1 MRILAVAIGAVVL
14 GIAVFEIGMQPTG
27 SDRLELL
34 GILLGM
40 VAVSAAAAWVLPRWA
55 RRATTLRGTL
65 VALIATAL
73 FIVTAGAAVA
83 AQRMF
88 LSSHDAQLLIVVLG
102 LGLIA
107 GLSFAVSVARPWT
120 DDLRSVGETASRIAD
135 GDLTARTGVQRADE
149 VGITA
154 AAVDAMARRL
164 AALDEERRRDE
175 EARRAFFA
183 SVSHDLRSPLA
194 ALQAAVEA
202 LRDGVATDPDRYL
215 ASIEGDARVL
225 NQLVDDL
232 FLLARIDSGGF
243 DYERVPVDLAEIADE
258 AIEVLAPVSLQAGV
272 KVRLDADGSSV
283 ITTGPVPVGR
293 VIRNLLDNAIKHA
306 PSGSEVTVT
315 IATPATVRVADEGP
329 GFPPAFT
336 EAAFEEFARADASR
350 SRSTGGA
357 GLGLAVARGLVEELG
372 GRIWAEPGPGGVVTF
387 TLSPS
392 VPSTE

>member
-1 MRILAVAIGAVVL
+1 
-14 GIAVFEIGMQPTG
+14 
-27 SDRLELL
+27 
-34 GILLGM
+34 M

-65 VALIATAL
+65 VALLATAL
-73 FIVTAGAAVA
+73 FIVIAGAAVA

-107 GLSFAVSVARPWT
+107 GLSFAVSVAKPWT
-120 DDLRSVGETASRIAD
+120 EDLRSVSETAARIAD
-135 GDLTARTGVQRADE
+135 GDLTARTGVKRADE
-149 VGITA
+149 VGVTA
-154 AAVDAMARRL
+154 AAVDAMASRL
-164 AALDEERRRDE
+164 AALDEERQRDE

-202 LRDGVATDPDRYL
+202 LRDGVASDPDRYL
-215 ASIEGDARVL
+215 SSIEGDARVL

-232 FLLARIDSGGF
+232 FLLARIESGGF

-258 AIEVLAPVSLQAGV
+258 AIEVLAPMSQQAGV
-272 KVRLDADGSSV
+272 RVRLDADGSSV
-283 ITTGPVPVGR
+283 VTTGPVPVGR
-293 VIRNLLDNAIKHA
+293 VIRNLLDNAIQHA
-306 PSGSEVTVT
+306 PSGTEVTVT
-315 IATPATVRVADEGP
+315 VETPATVRVIDEGP

-387 TLSPS
+387 TLSS
-392 VPSTE
+392 GD

>member
-1 MRILAVAIGAVVL
+1 MRIVAVAIGALVL
-14 GIAVFEIGMQPTG
+14 GIALFEIAMQPTG
-27 SDRLELL
+27 SDRIELFA
-34 GILLGM
+34 ILLVM
-40 VAVSAAAAWVLPRWA
+40 VLVSAAGAWLLPRWS
-55 RRATTLRGTL
+55 RRATTLRSTL

-73 FIVTAGAAVA
+73 LIVTGGAVVA

-88 LSSHDAQLLIVVLG
+88 FSAHDAQLLLVVLG
-102 LGLIA
+102 MGLIA

-120 DDLRSVGETASRIAD
+120 EDLSKVGAAASRIAE
-135 GDLTARTGVQRADE
+135 GDFAARTGVVRADE
-149 VGITA
+149 VGVAA
-154 AAVDAMARRL
+154 AAVDAMADRL
-164 AALDEERRRDE
+164 AAIEEDRKRDE

-202 LRDGVATDPDRYL
+202 IRDGIAPDPDRYL
-215 ASIEGDARVL
+215 AAIEGDVRVL

-243 DYERVPVDLAEIADE
+243 EYERVPVDLAELADE
-258 AIEVLAPVSLQAGV
+258 AIEVLAPVSLRAGV
-272 KVRLDADGSSV
+272 RVRLDADGASV
-283 ITTGPVPVGR
+283 VTTGAVPVGR
-293 VIRNLLDNAIKHA
+293 VIRNLLDNAIQHA
-306 PSGSEVTVT
+306 PAGTEVTVT
-315 IATPATVRVADEGP
+315 VETPATVRVADEGP

-357 GLGLAVARGLVEELG
+357 GLGLTVARGLVEELG

-387 TLSPS
+387 TLESD
-392 VPSTE
+392 